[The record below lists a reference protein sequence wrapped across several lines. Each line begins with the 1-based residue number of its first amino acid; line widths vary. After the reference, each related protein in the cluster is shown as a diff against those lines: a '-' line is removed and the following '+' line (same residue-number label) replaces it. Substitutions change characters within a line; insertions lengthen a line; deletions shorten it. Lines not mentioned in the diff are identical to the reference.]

1 MLQFT
6 ASWYQIHFNQRV
18 VFVSVWPFAL
28 TPQGLIVQA
37 TPAMGFTP
45 TPTRSSRIQVS
56 GKILCLLR
64 GLSIKIN
71 MCGSAFK
78 IFTFRR
84 DMFRECLLCGHWTL
98 HDTAWGLKIM
108 LLLKA
113 GVLAGS
119 AVCIFELEH
128 LDINSK
134 KRNVNMFAST
144 NSSVIVIES
153 TLLLFLWSNS
163 NLLILESWTYYIP
176 RIYQQNPTY
185 GLRVR
190 YNQTYT
196 YHINKTKL
204 Q

>member
-1 MLQFT
+1 MCVQTCCNSQQVDIKSTSIRGF
-6 ASWYQIHFNQRV
+6 
-18 VFVSVWPFAL
+18 VFVCVWPFAL

-119 AVCIFELEH
+119 AVCIFELDQV
-128 LDINSK
+128 DINSK
-134 KRNVNMFAST
+134 NQTKCSHVWINQ
-144 NSSVIVIES
+144 
-153 TLLLFLWSNS
+153 
-163 NLLILESWTYYIP
+163 LICDSH
-176 RIYQQNPTY
+176 RIYLAVVSMIKLKPSDPWVMDLLHTTDLPT
-185 GLRVR
+185 
-190 YNQTYT
+190 
-196 YHINKTKL
+196 
-204 Q
+204 